1 MKFRKQNKWG
11 EKRYVGNLHRS
22 YCYQRHS
29 CFGSYSRTFPAGQP
43 DGPADENSSLVSGPI
58 KAGWFS
64 CIFGLAIGKIRNMHR
79 LFWLRPPPVPAVFIF
94 GETGEWGGA
103 PAWDFSI
110 EKLGKTL
117 DNGPGI
123 VYYIACP
130 LSAAPWSSGLRHRP
144 FTAVTGVRVS

>member
-1 MKFRKQNKWG
+1 MIFLYFWIGYRENKKYASSILVAAAASPGRFYFRKDG
-11 EKRYVGNLHRS
+11 GMGN
-22 YCYQRHS
+22 
-29 CFGSYSRTFPAGQP
+29 
-43 DGPADENSSLVSGPI
+43 
-58 KAGWFS
+58 
-64 CIFGLAIGKIRNMHR
+64 
-79 LFWLRPPPVPAVFIF
+79 
-94 GETGEWGGA
+94 A